1 MEPRTFIEMTENLRH
16 MEGRF
21 PEISLVGP
29 EGKARL
35 TYSRVS
41 GTYVLHV
48 YLVPDDVYKGLYCRF
63 IRVET
68 EGPDRVCLIYE
79 DGDGIYTTVFDP
91 TRFEFGERESSHGIV
106 RGSTTVEQKEEAT
119 NGRR

>member
-1 MEPRTFIEMTENLRH
+1 MTPRAFIEMTENMRH
-16 MEGRF
+16 MERRF

-35 TYSRVS
+35 TYCRVS
-41 GTYVLHV
+41 KSYVLHV

-63 IRVET
+63 VRAEA

-79 DGDGIYTTVFDP
+79 DDDRIYTNVFDP
-91 TRFEFGERESSHGIV
+91 TRFEFGERESSHGAV
-106 RGSTTVEQKEEAT
+106 RGSTTVEQKEEAKY
-119 NGRR
+119 GRR